1 VIRGALDGTMARL
14 DIEEAEACEAST
26 MIDAKTALDYLADLP
41 GLWRK
46 TAPERRRNLAEAIFE
61 RIEVLGVKE
70 AIITPTPEAE
80 AHGWREA
87 WGDAVLTAHR
97 DGYGRGERI
106 RAGRSRMSDRGPGL
120 ACPSPSRRG
129 MSSRSN

>member
-1 VIRGALDGTMARL
+1 MARL

-41 GLWRK
+41 DLWRK

-61 RIEVLGVKE
+61 RIEVLGVKA
-70 AIITPTPEAE
+70 AIITPTREAE

-87 WGDAVLTAHR
+87 GATPSCLYTEMGMVGA
-97 DGYGRGERI
+97 RGLE
-106 RAGRSRMSDRGPGL
+106 AEVTSEPGPDWRF
-120 ACPSPSRRG
+120 A
-129 MSSRSN
+129 

>member
-1 VIRGALDGTMARL
+1 MIRGALDETMARL
-14 DIEEAEACEAST
+14 DIEEAEACEACEAST

-106 RAGRSRMSDRGPGL
+106 
-120 ACPSPSRRG
+120 
-129 MSSRSN
+129 

>member
-1 VIRGALDGTMARL
+1 MIRGALDGTMARL

-97 DGYGRGERI
+97 DGYGRGER
-106 RAGRSRMSDRGPGL
+106 SRHDDFDL
-120 ACPSPSRRG
+120 IAA
-129 MSSRSN
+129 

>member
-1 VIRGALDGTMARL
+1 VIRGALDGTIARL

-46 TAPERRRNLAEAIFE
+46 TAPERRRNLAEANFE

-80 AHGWREA
+80 AHGWCEA

-106 RAGRSRMSDRGPGL
+106 SAVMSDAGAVVRFVRERTAQAG
-120 ACPSPSRRG
+120 AQSA
-129 MSSRSN
+129 